1 MKQPLALLFYESLLP
16 GSQLGSK
23 LQDLGYRVQTVSDP
37 RRLQECAIR
46 EKPIVILVDLLS
58 QTTNV
63 CIEIK
68 GLKFN
73 SATEHIPVIAFTVQ
87 NNLELQNAAANA
99 GASLV
104 ASDVALLAHLPQL
117 LDQALQVD

>member
-23 LQDLGYRVQTVSDP
+23 LQDLGYRVQSVSDP

-46 EKPIVILVDLLS
+46 EKPIVILVDLFS

-73 SATEHIPVIAFTVQ
+73 PATDHIPVIPFTVQ
-87 NNLELQNAAANA
+87 NDLELQNAAANA
-99 GASLV
+99 AATRL
-104 ASDVALLAHLPQL
+104 AENVALLAH
-117 LDQALQVD
+117 